1 MDRAWDVVSLDR
13 PAGRFLEGVAPQCS
27 SRRPTATG
35 PASIPMAWRPPI
47 ATCQVA
53 PDLFDR
59 VDGQSIV
66 SREDMHDRLVA
77 LVVRLRHQR

>member
-1 MDRAWDVVSLDR
+1 
-13 PAGRFLEGVAPQCS
+13 
-27 SRRPTATG
+27 
-35 PASIPMAWRPPI
+35 MAWRPPI